1 MNDLIQF
8 ENPEDVRVLRLYLTR
23 SGRGGY
29 IVKSELIDQLG
40 KCHRAEKAYRK
51 KQFNDMR
58 VIIGKLVDK
67 LTERGIP
74 KNKIS
79 CESMLMRFNE
89 TA

>member
-8 ENPEDVRVLRLYLTR
+8 DNPEDIRVLRLYLTR

-40 KCHRAEKAYRK
+40 KCHRAEKTYRS

-67 LTERGIP
+67 LEVRGL
-74 KNKIS
+74 KRNQIS
-79 CESMLMRFNE
+79 FESALMNFNAL
-89 TA
+89 T